1 MPSNG
6 HRFKILKETPLSR
19 TIEPSL
25 ASKASTPV
33 QYQDLFA
40 VIQIPETETFV
51 AVSNHICQRQRIVI
65 ETVKLH
71 GTKVPGN

>member
-6 HRFKILKETPLSR
+6 HRFKILKEPR
-19 TIEPSL
+19 YQEPSNHL
-25 ASKASTPV
+25 

-51 AVSNHICQRQRIVI
+51 AVSSHIYQRQRIFI